1 MLMLSGDSTEGE
13 RVIPQS
19 VGSEASAA
27 SDGALRLPQAGPRRT
42 PCALGRAGEKC
53 TRAEDRPAQEEH
65 VRPRG
70 RESSHHAHT
79 HAIGTEAKSGI
90 RRNFGAQVHSRPS
103 AQPLAGSHGS
113 PRPGAGEGSGVG
125 TDGGGDGGD
134 GGDGGG
140 DDGGDGGGGDDG
152 GGGGDDG
159 GGGGEGGGAHSELQ
173 TSSSSS
179 AQSEPHSSSS
189 SSAQSEPHSSS
200 SSSAQS
206 EPHSS
211 SSSSAQSEP
220 HSSSSSSAQSE
231 PHSSLS
237 SRQRL
242 PHSSSSSSVL
252 QSDPHDSGAVG
263 SGVGGGFGGG
273 DGGGDGGQS
282 EARPHPVDGDE
293 GSEGSAVSSSLREAR
308 ARELASG
315 GGAHALHARKRREL
329 GKAWLGDAGE
339 CRQGDGGLG
348 SGGKGSGGE

>member
-1 MLMLSGDSTEGE
+1 M
-13 RVIPQS
+13 
-19 VGSEASAA
+19 
-27 SDGALRLPQAGPRRT
+27 
-42 PCALGRAGEKC
+42 
-53 TRAEDRPAQEEH
+53 
-65 VRPRG
+65 RPRG

-159 GGGGEGGGAHSELQ
+159 GGGGEGGGAHSALQ

-189 SSAQSEPHSSS
+189 SSAQSEPHSSF
-200 SSSAQS
+200 
-206 EPHSS
+206 
-211 SSSSAQSEP
+211 
-220 HSSSSSSAQSE
+220 SSSAQSE

-293 GSEGSAVSSSLREAR
+293 GSEGRVVSSSLREAR

-315 GGAHALHARKRREL
+315 GGAHALHARKRRET
-329 GKAWLGDAGE
+329 ASSA
-339 CRQGDGGLG
+339 R
-348 SGGKGSGGE
+348 SMS

>member
-134 GGDGGG
+134 SGDGGDGGG

-179 AQSEPHSSSS
+179 AQSEPHSSLSS
-189 SSAQSEPHSSS
+189 RQREPHSSS
-200 SSSAQS
+200 STSA
-206 EPHSS
+206 
-211 SSSSAQSEP
+211 
-220 HSSSSSSAQSE
+220 
-231 PHSSLS
+231 
-237 SRQRL
+237 
-242 PHSSSSSSVL
+242 L